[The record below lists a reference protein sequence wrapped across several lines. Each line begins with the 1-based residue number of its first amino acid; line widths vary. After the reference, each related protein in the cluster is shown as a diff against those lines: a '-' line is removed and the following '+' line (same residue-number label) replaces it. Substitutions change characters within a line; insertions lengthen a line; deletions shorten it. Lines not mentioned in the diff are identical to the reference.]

1 MSTMRAAIIHD
12 FGGDEKLSVE
22 DVARPETGEG
32 EVLIKVGASGLN
44 PIDFKTRDGMGVN
57 RRWENIQFPVI
68 LGWDVSGTVVKSRSP
83 DFKEG
88 DEVFGMPRFPEV
100 AGGYAEYIT
109 SPANEITLKPA
120 NISHVEAAAV
130 PLVALTAWQAIFET
144 AGLEAGQRIL
154 VHAAAGGVG
163 HVAVQLAKWKGAY
176 VAGTCSAKNAD
187 FVTSLGA
194 DEIVDYTSKKFEDE
208 LSGMDVVFHTIAAEQ
223 RPQSYATLKPGGY
236 LAGITGPISSEE
248 LDAHDVKATFV
259 LVRPNGDQ
267 MNQIAGLLADGTL
280 KVNIDATYNLDQ
292 IAEAHRHVE
301 GGHTRGKVVIDL
313 GG

>member
-1 MSTMRAAIIHD
+1 MSTMKAAVIHD
-12 FGGDEKLSVE
+12 FGGADQLSVE
-22 DVARPETGEG
+22 EVARPEAGAG
-32 EVLIKVGASGLN
+32 EVLIKVAASGLN

-57 RRWENIQFPVI
+57 RRWENIQFPLI
-68 LGWDVSGTVVKSRSP
+68 LGWDVSGTVIESRAP
-83 DFKEG
+83 AFKEG

-109 SPANEITLKPA
+109 APANEITQKPS

-144 AGLEAGQRIL
+144 AGLESGQRIL

-163 HVAVQLAKWKGAY
+163 HMAVQLAKWKGAY

-187 FVTSLGA
+187 FVKSLGA
-194 DEIVDYTSKKFEDE
+194 DETIDYTAKKFEDE
-208 LSGMDVVFHTIAAEQ
+208 LSDMDVVFHTISAEQ

-236 LAGITGPISSEE
+236 LAGITGPISPEE
-248 LDAHDVKATFV
+248 LDTHDVKATFV
-259 LVRPNGDQ
+259 LVRPNGEQ
-267 MNQIAGLLADGTL
+267 MSQIAGLLADGAL
-280 KVNIDATYNLDQ
+280 KVNIDATYSLDQ
-292 IAEAHRHVE
+292 IADAHKHVE

-313 GG
+313 EG